1 MTSVTVSN
9 SVTSISSAIFQ
20 GCTGL
25 TSITIPNLVT
35 NIGVGAFYY
44 CSALKSVTFTPT
56 STVTSI
62 GGNAF
67 QGCALTS
74 ITIPNSVINIGSEAF
89 LGCSAL
95 TSVTIPNSVT
105 SIGLNAF
112 QECSALATVTIKDGQ
127 VGITSPRPGV
137 AFFGTTNV
145 TTVDNSVTLL
155 VYNNSSQ
162 GTTSFLWGGV
172 TFVNTYTL
180 DGNYYYAATITSIPS
195 DVPGYTNLIQV
206 IIGNVVTSF
215 GDSAF
220 LSSSGLTS
228 ITIPNSV
235 ISIGIGAFIACTGLT
250 SIIIPISVTSIGEDA
265 FLDCSALTTV
275 TIKDGQL
282 GKTSPYS
289 GVAFFGITVNTI
301 LPFFPWQ

>member
-1 MTSVTVSN
+1 LKSVTFTPTST
-9 SVTSISSAIFQ
+9 VTSIGNGAFQ
-20 GCTGL
+20 GCSAL
-25 TSITIPNLVT
+25 TSITIPNSVT
-35 NIGVGAFYY
+35 SIGAAAFNGCTALTSVTISNSVTSIPAAAFYQ

-62 GGNAF
+62 DGGAF

-74 ITIPNSVINIGSEAF
+74 ITIPNSVTSIGGEAF
-89 LGCSAL
+89 LRCPL
-95 TSVTIPNSVT
+95 
-105 SIGLNAF
+105 
-112 QECSALATVTIKDGQ
+112 LATVTIKDGQ

-137 AFFGTTNV
+137 AFFGATNV

-162 GTTSFLWGGV
+162 GTTSFLWGGF

-195 DVPGYTNLIQV
+195 YVPGYTNLIQV

-220 LSSSGLTS
+220 FSSSGLTS

-250 SIIIPISVTSIGEDA
+250 SIIIPNSVTSIGENA

-301 LPFFPWQ
+301 LPIDF